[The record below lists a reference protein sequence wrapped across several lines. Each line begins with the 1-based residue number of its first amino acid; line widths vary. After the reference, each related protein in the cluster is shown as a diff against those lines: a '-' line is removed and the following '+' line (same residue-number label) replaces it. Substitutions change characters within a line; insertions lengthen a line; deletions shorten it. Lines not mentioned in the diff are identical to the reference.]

1 MSFKIPS
8 IFFSAAF
15 GANVC
20 YDKVGCFTD
29 DPPFSVPGY
38 RPRRLPSSPA
48 SVITHF
54 QLTNKSVKNQDVQW
68 DNPTRRTNFKGGTKV
83 VVMAHGWIDGQDET
97 HFLSEAR
104 DTFRAKTDYNYIAV
118 DWSKGSKI
126 ADYFQAAA
134 NTQAVGRA
142 IGYMFNELKKSGFKS
157 NQFECFGHSLG
168 SHVCS
173 YAAKFTKSEFGFTIA
188 RVCGMDAAGPIFEKT
203 TKDVR
208 IDKSDATFVDL
219 IHCNGG
225 NEDSGFLGINAAVGH
240 ADFFPNGGHHQ
251 PKCGNNNFI
260 CSHNM
265 CPYIVIDSVNQ
276 GSRGGCDF
284 TKCSSEKD
292 WNNGRCNNCSNG
304 CNKMGYYATKPRS
317 SEMYYGSTAKNA
329 PYC

>member
-1 MSFKIPS
+1 M
-8 IFFSAAF
+8 
-15 GANVC
+15 GALAGDVC
-20 YDKVGCFTD
+20 YNKVGCFTD
-29 DPPFSVPGY
+29 DPPFSVSGY
-38 RPRRLPSSPA
+38 RPRRLPSSPS
-48 SVITHF
+48 SVITSF
-54 QLTNKSVKNQDVQW
+54 KLTNGNARDQTFNW
-68 DNPTRRTNFKGGTKV
+68 DNPTRASFIKGRKITV
-83 VVMAHGWIDGQDET
+83 NTHGWTAEWDEKSW
-97 HFLSEAR
+97 LNDAR
-104 DTFRAKTDYNYIAV
+104 DAFRTKTSNNFVGV
-118 DWSKGSKI
+118 DWSGGSKVL
-126 ADYFQAAA
+126 DYPQAAA
-134 NTQAVGRA
+134 NTQVAGRTIA
-142 IGYMFNELKKSGFKS
+142 YMFNELKKAGHSAS
-157 NQFECFGHSLG
+157 NMECAGHSLG

-173 YAAKFTKSEFGFTIA
+173 YAAKYTKKEFGFSIA

-284 TKCSSEKD
+284 TKCSSEND

-317 SEMYYGSTAKNA
+317 SEMYYGSTA
-329 PYC
+329 